1 MKVLMTDEMREVDER
16 ARKEVGIPVE
26 VLMEN
31 AGKAVAETILHRLKE
46 ERKGRKVAVFA
57 GKGNN
62 GGDGLCA
69 SRWIKMLGGEARV
82 ILTAE
87 EEDFSG
93 PARQNLSWV
102 HAHGI
107 PVYTYAHWQKACEGV
122 SGIVDA
128 ILGVGIRGEVRG
140 LALSAIRTVCHLHEQ
155 GCLVVSVD
163 IPSGLNADTGRPML
177 EAVRADVTVTMGFL
191 KPGLILYPGA
201 TYCGDVVVAPLGYP
215 DSLTE
220 NIHRYFITREWAQMA
235 LPKRKPW
242 VHKGECGKVLLV
254 CGSTG
259 LTGAGELASR
269 AAIRTGAGLA
279 VIAFPESLHPVF
291 ARRLVEVM
299 KLPLPECEK
308 GHIGLKAWEPLK
320 EQERWADALVIGP
333 GVGRH
338 PETQTLIRRIV
349 LNAQKPFIL
358 DADGLFAF
366 RSGEGLK
373 GKGEGIK
380 ALKRV
385 GVKFVLTP
393 HAGELSRLLG
403 VPPDILEKERLEW
416 TKKASQESGG
426 VVVFKGARTTIG
438 TPDGKVFINSSGNA
452 GMASGGVGDVLSGMV
467 GTLLAE
473 GLGAEVA
480 ATLAVFLHGLAG
492 DRAAARKTP
501 RSLIASDLLLEIPRV
516 LFNLER
522 ES

>member
-1 MKVLMTDEMREVDER
+1 MKVLTTDEMRKVDEQ
-16 ARKEVGIPVE
+16 AQQEVGIPVE

-31 AGKAVAETILHRLKE
+31 AGRAVANEILHLLKL
-46 ERKGRKVAVFA
+46 RGREKKVAVFA

-82 ILTAE
+82 VLTAE
-87 EEDFSG
+87 EEDFTG
-93 PARQNLSWV
+93 PARQNLSWAK
-102 HAHGI
+102 AHRI
-107 PVYTYAHWQKACEGV
+107 PVYPYAHWRKACEGV
-122 SGIVDA
+122 SGVVDA

-140 LALSAIRTVCHLHEQ
+140 LALSAIRTICQLHQQ

-163 IPSGLNADTGRPML
+163 IPSGLNADTGIPML

-191 KPGLILYPGA
+191 KPGLVLYPGA

-220 NIHRYFITREWAQMA
+220 KIHRYFITQEWVQTA

-242 VHKGECGKVLLV
+242 VHKGECGKVLLI

-279 VIAFPESLHPVF
+279 VLAFPESLHPIF

-308 GHIGLKAWEPLK
+308 GHIGLQAWDFLK
-320 EQERWADALVIGP
+320 EQEKWADALVIGP

-338 PETQTLIRRIV
+338 PETQTLIQRLV

-358 DADGLFAF
+358 NADGLFAF
-366 RSGEGLK
+366 RVREGAN
-373 GKGEGIK
+373 GRGINS
-380 ALKRV
+380 LKRV
-385 GVKFVLTP
+385 EVEFVLTP

-403 VPPDILEKERLEW
+403 VPPDALEKGRLEW
-416 TKKASQESGG
+416 TQKASLESGG

-438 TPDGKVFINSSGNA
+438 TPDGKVFINSTGNA

-467 GTLLAE
+467 GALLAE
-473 GLGAEVA
+473 GLKAEQA
-480 ATLAVFLHGLAG
+480 AALAVFIHGLAG
-492 DRAAARKTP
+492 DRAASRKSQ
-501 RSLIASDLLLEIPRV
+501 RALIASDLLSEIPKILLNV
-516 LFNLER
+516 
-522 ES
+522 ESRR